1 MYTIAY
7 YTLYYMRYRQQFL
20 FFHKNHLRLLTDA
33 AGSEDLVNDLSG
45 DDCTALYYAV
55 LGGRL
60 DNVKL
65 LVERGAKTTINS
77 ADGDGL
83 TALHQASV
91 CGYL

>member
-1 MYTIAY
+1 M
-7 YTLYYMRYRQQFL
+7 
-20 FFHKNHLRLLTDA
+20 
-33 AGSEDLVNDLSG
+33 NDLSG

-83 TALHQASV
+83 TALHQAAV

>member
-1 MYTIAY
+1 MPIIHCVTWGTGRNFY
-7 YTLYYMRYRQQFL
+7 
-20 FFHKNHLRLLTDA
+20 FFIKNHLRLLTDA

-60 DNVKL
+60 DNVQL